1 MEARL
6 LYRGRVWS
14 LYLLKEGERE
24 FAREFVERD
33 LTDVQR
39 TQIRNLLTRVAYHGL
54 PARRETYRVLH
65 GHANL
70 VEFKRG
76 EVRLLCFFDGPGRI
90 VLVHGFKKKSD
101 RTPPQEIERA
111 LRLRDAY
118 LAEKEQSG

>member
-1 MEARL
+1 MDTRL

-14 LYLLKEGERE
+14 LYLLREADRE
-24 FAREFVERD
+24 FAREFVERE

-39 TQIRNLLTRVAYHGL
+39 TQIRNLLTRAADHGL
-54 PARRETYRVLH
+54 PPRREVYRVLR
-65 GHANL
+65 GHSNL

-76 EVRLLCFFDGPGRI
+76 EVRLLCFFDGPRRI

-111 LRLRDAY
+111 LRLRDEY
-118 LAEKEQSG
+118 LAEKE